1 MGWDGLY
8 RDTEVSDYDF
18 FKKEFG
24 ISEDEIFECENV
36 GGVVYIACK
45 TYRYSDIDV
54 SSLTKAMN
62 RNPSNTLVESF
73 DLPEEQLITCF
84 VVINYWRGDKGGERF
99 FQCGSNDG
107 GINFVYKAYHESEL
121 PYAFD
126 CPECILRMLSPLD
139 DDGSKQ
145 WRQECWRRIK
155 VIENTANLTTE
166 GG

>member
-24 ISEDEIFECENV
+24 VSEDEIFECKNV

-45 TYRYSDIDV
+45 TYRYSDIDIG
-54 SSLTKAMN
+54 SLTKSMN
-62 RNPSNTLVESF
+62 MNPSKTLGESL

-84 VVINYWRGDKGGERF
+84 VVVNYWKDDEGGEGF
-99 FQCGSNDG
+99 FKGNSKDNE
-107 GINFVYKAYHESEL
+107 INFVYKAYHESEL
-121 PYAFD
+121 PFAFD
-126 CPECILRMLSPLD
+126 CPEHILRILSPLE

-145 WRQECWRRIK
+145 WRQECWRRINEK
-155 VIENTANLTTE
+155 ETSTNNENMTI
-166 GG
+166 